1 MFGVQPHERLRGW
14 SELAAYENH
23 GEIVLPVSL
32 RVALLI
38 IGGQLFGFQN
48 PEVQHHIV
56 SGSGL
61 NVREFFISEFCP
73 LCFSTITPEGEDA
86 IDVDVDQNLNDDL
99 EDESDR
105 SVKVLKIS
113 TSGPVIPLT
122 VYRDPEMELDTQI
135 PAINQNHYVRDLGVY
150 FWYGR
155 NDKRKNL
162 KFNAY
167 CSILAGFP
175 IHGDVVVIGDITKNM
190 RRYTN
195 WEDLPE
201 DWFDQRLLKVISI
214 VNMDGQVVELVTG
227 LFQ

>member
-1 MFGVQPHERLRGW
+1 MFGVQPRERLRGW
-14 SELAAYENH
+14 SELAAYEND
-23 GEIVLPVSL
+23 GEVVLPVSL

-48 PEVQHHIV
+48 SEVQRHIV

-86 IDVDVDQNLNDDL
+86 TDVDVDQNLDDYL
-99 EDESDR
+99 EDESDG
-105 SVKVLKIS
+105 SVKVLRIS
-113 TSGPVIPLT
+113 PSGPVIQLT

-135 PAINQNHYVRDLGVY
+135 PAINQNHYVRELGVY

-190 RRYTN
+190 RRSTN

-214 VNMDGQVVELVTG
+214 VNKDEQVVELVSG